1 MPTIELNLMQ
11 ERELERLIDYESSTC
26 TVGGDL
32 VYRCAFP
39 YRPED
44 DLQHELIERGALVQK
59 KDDRHGTV
67 VAITSDGYS
76 YFPAKREAELEL
88 RRKSKREARLVA
100 LSALFS
106 LIAVVAGF
114 LLGRFL

>member
-11 ERELERLIDYESSTC
+11 ERELERLIDYERSTC

-67 VAITSDGYS
+67 VAITS

>member
-11 ERELERLIDYESSTC
+11 ERELERLIDYERSTC

-59 KDDRHGTV
+59 GRRPARNRGRHH
-67 VAITSDGYS
+67 
-76 YFPAKREAELEL
+76 L
-88 RRKSKREARLVA
+88 RRLLLLSGEARGR
-100 LSALFS
+100 
-106 LIAVVAGF
+106 AGA
-114 LLGRFL
+114 